1 MKKAIVTG
9 SNGFIGSNVCK
20 RLCAD
25 GIKVFA
31 VVKDENEN
39 IDNIKNLS
47 AIEIVYCELDE
58 IEALA
63 DIISDRDIDVFYHFA
78 WVGSAGSLRC
88 DENVQLKNALWTARA
103 LRTADGM
110 QCKKFVNA
118 GSIKEKET
126 YTAVYTQESK
136 PGLPYIYGAGKLIA
150 RAICKPIANSL
161 SIDLC
166 WAVITNAYGV
176 GELSPRFVNS
186 TIRKIIANE
195 PLQFTAATQNYD
207 FIYIDDVARAFEAIG
222 EHGKPN
228 KEYTIGS
235 GNARPLKEFIL
246 EMQQTLAP
254 NAKPIFGDVPFTGI
268 NMPLEAFDTADI
280 KRDCQFGPSVSFD
293 EVVSNADFEVSNLI
307 IPFCATDLRGAFIK
321 DYSKEVFEANGLEH
335 NLAEVFYT
343 VSHKGVIRA
352 LHFQR
357 VHEQAKLVRCIKGKV
372 FDVIV
377 DLRPESPTFKKWQG
391 FYLSEE
397 NMNELYVPEHF
408 AHGYLVL
415 EPSVVSYKCG
425 EKFYGEYD
433 DGIMYND
440 PDLGVEWPFD
450 EIGGIENLII
460 ADKD

>member
-47 AIEIVYCELDE
+47 GIEIVYCELDE

-63 DIISDRDIDVFYHFA
+63 DIISNRDIDVFYHFA

-88 DENVQLKNALWTARA
+88 DENVQLQNALWTARA
-103 LRTADGM
+103 LRTADKM

-118 GSIKEKET
+118 GSIMEKET
-126 YTAVYTQESK
+126 YTAVYTQGSK

-254 NAKPIFGDVPFTGI
+254 NAKPIFGDVPFTGT

-280 KRDCQFGPSVSFD
+280 ETDCYFKPSVSFA
-293 EVVSNADFEVSNLI
+293 EGVSK
-307 IPFCATDLRGAFIK
+307 T
-321 DYSKEVFEANGLEH
+321 
-335 NLAEVFYT
+335 
-343 VSHKGVIRA
+343 
-352 LHFQR
+352 
-357 VHEQAKLVRCIKGKV
+357 
-372 FDVIV
+372 
-377 DLRPESPTFKKWQG
+377 
-391 FYLSEE
+391 
-397 NMNELYVPEHF
+397 M
-408 AHGYLVL
+408 
-415 EPSVVSYKCG
+415 
-425 EKFYGEYD
+425 
-433 DGIMYND
+433 
-440 PDLGVEWPFD
+440 EWLKSL
-450 EIGGIENLII
+450 N
-460 ADKD
+460 